1 MKMKLTKMAQLVGL
15 LTMTMASMS
24 HPALA
29 ASTGGVLRI
38 PFQGLTATPVA
49 LAALSAP
56 SIAFGS
62 QSVGT
67 ASAAQAVTLSN
78 PGSASLSIAGTS
90 SITAPFY
97 LTGNSCGTSL
107 SAGGSCTF
115 QFEYMPSSAIPS
127 SENVSV
133 TTGAG
138 VETVT
143 LSGSG
148 IAGIPSVSPGS
159 VSFGGVTVDTT
170 ATAQTLTLYN
180 TGNGP
185 FSITSAPSAPAPFSL
200 TSDTCSGTIAAGAN
214 CSMQV
219 TFTPTTL
226 ASSSLPLTIPTSV
239 GSVSVNL
246 SGQGLGAVPAVS
258 PASLSFGSVSVGATS
273 SGQSVTFSNN
283 GNEALSITSAPTVA
297 VPFKITA
304 NTCSGTVAAGATCTV
319 QVAYAPTSGTSSSS
333 NLSIPTNWGN
343 ASVSLSGTG
352 VALTPSAS
360 VSPTNALN
368 MSFTDATI
376 TVRSTGSG
384 SLTINSISLSYNDPD
399 EADTHSSASID
410 SGGCSNG
417 QVLPSD
423 QSCAIVIDVTPNN
436 AENGMNWTGTLT
448 INTNAGTFSIPYSGF
463 AED

>member
-1 MKMKLTKMAQLVGL
+1 
-15 LTMTMASMS
+15 
-24 HPALA
+24 
-29 ASTGGVLRI
+29 
-38 PFQGLTATPVA
+38 
-49 LAALSAP
+49 
-56 SIAFGS
+56 
-62 QSVGT
+62 
-67 ASAAQAVTLSN
+67 
-78 PGSASLSIAGTS
+78 
-90 SITAPFY
+90 
-97 LTGNSCGTSL
+97 
-107 SAGGSCTF
+107 
-115 QFEYMPSSAIPS
+115 
-127 SENVSV
+127 
-133 TTGAG
+133 
-138 VETVT
+138 
-143 LSGSG
+143 
-148 IAGIPSVSPGS
+148 
-159 VSFGGVTVDTT
+159 
-170 ATAQTLTLYN
+170 
-180 TGNGP
+180 
-185 FSITSAPSAPAPFSL
+185 
-200 TSDTCSGTIAAGAN
+200 
-214 CSMQV
+214 
-219 TFTPTTL
+219 
-226 ASSSLPLTIPTSV
+226 
-239 GSVSVNL
+239 
-246 SGQGLGAVPAVS
+246 
-258 PASLSFGSVSVGATS
+258 
-273 SGQSVTFSNN
+273 
-283 GNEALSITSAPTVA
+283 LSITSAPTVA